1 MTASRP
7 GEGPARRATSR
18 LAILLACLTVACWAA
33 IAAAAPPLRLPA
45 APRIVAIG
53 DLHGDLD
60 ATRRAFRLAGAIDE
74 HDRWIGGS
82 LVVVQTGDV
91 LDRGDDEREILD
103 LFQHWQDDAARAGG
117 GFYPLNGNHE
127 LMNAAADLR
136 YITAGG
142 YRDFRGATPAAR
154 GEIDS
159 TLGEYLKSVRARI
172 AAFHPGGEYA
182 RVLAK
187 RNVVLIIGD
196 NVFVHGGVLP
206 EHVTY
211 GLDRANTE
219 SQAWLRGDGPKP
231 ELLLKRGS
239 LVWARDYSKDPD
251 DDDCDHLQ
259 VVLDALSVK
268 RMIVAHTPHEGIVSY
283 CDNRV
288 WCIDT
293 GMSAVY
299 GGPTQVLE
307 ITGDTVRVLK

>member
-1 MTASRP
+1 MIRV
-7 GEGPARRATSR
+7 
-18 LAILLACLTVACWAA
+18 LALLVLLAVVGQTVDAA
-33 IAAAAPPLRLPA
+33 TAPPLRLPA
-45 APRIVAIG
+45 VPRIVAIG

-60 ATRRAFRLAGAIDE
+60 ATRHAFRLAGAIDE
-74 HDRWIGGS
+74 HDGWIGGS

-103 LFQHWQDDAARAGG
+103 LFERWQDDAARAGG
-117 GFYPLNGNHE
+117 AFYPLNGNHE

-142 YRDFRGATPAAR
+142 YRDFRGGAPAPR
-154 GEIDS
+154 GEVDS

-172 AAFHPGGEYA
+172 KTFSPGGEYA
-182 RVLAK
+182 RLLAK

-219 SQAWLRGDGPKP
+219 AQAWLRGEGPKP
-231 ELLLKRGS
+231 ENLLKRGS
-239 LVWARDYSKDPD
+239 LVWARDYSEDTDDKD
-251 DDDCDHLQ
+251 CENLR
-259 VVLDALSVK
+259 VVLDALSAK
-268 RMIVAHTPHEGIVSY
+268 RMIVGHTPQENIRSY
-283 CDNRV
+283 CDDRV

-299 GGPTQVLE
+299 GGTVQVLE
-307 ITGDTVRVLK
+307 ITGDAVRVLTDR

>member
-1 MTASRP
+1 MNRLCILLLFLLLR
-7 GEGPARRATSR
+7 GPAD
-18 LAILLACLTVACWAA
+18 AA
-33 IAAAAPPLRLPA
+33 STPLRLPA

-103 LFQHWQDDAARAGG
+103 LFERWQDDATHAGG

-142 YRDFRGATPAAR
+142 YRDFRGETPAAR
-154 GEIDS
+154 GDVDS

-172 AAFHPGGEYA
+172 AAFSPGGAYA

-219 SQAWLRGDGPKP
+219 AQAWLRGEGPKP
-231 ELLLKRGS
+231 EGLLKRGS
-239 LVWARDYSKDPD
+239 LVWARDYSQEPD
-251 DDDCDHLQ
+251 GDDCKKLQ
-259 VVLDALSVK
+259 VVLDALAAK
-268 RMIVAHTPHEGIVSY
+268 RMIVGHTPHEDIVPY
-283 CDNRV
+283 CDERV

-293 GMSAVY
+293 GMSAAY
-299 GGPTQVLE
+299 GGPTRVLE
-307 ITGDTVRVLK
+307 ITGDTVRVLQ